1 MAGESVTTPVPRLK
15 VRSLSKTFAG
25 VVVLEN
31 ASLAIAPGE
40 VHGLVGQNGSG
51 KSTLIKL
58 ISGVYSADPGGE
70 ILLDGQRIGPPI
82 KAKALHGQGL
92 SFVHQDLGL
101 VPDLSVRDNVR
112 VGRHA
117 VNPITRWIRT
127 SRDAAAVSETLNYL
141 RTDIDPSAK
150 VSTLLPSE
158 RVAVAVARA
167 LQDRTPGAGVV
178 VFDESS
184 RAIPHEALP
193 AFYDMIRLLRS
204 QGTAVLFVSHNLK
217 EVLEIAD
224 RATVLR
230 NGRVVETGIATAGLD
245 EAKLTSLVLGR
256 AAALGDIMQSLPPSP
271 RPETVE
277 LVDVCGGRVEGVS
290 AAIRRGEVVGFTG
303 TVDSGLSDLG
313 PLLGGDRRGAGQVK
327 LDGRAVDLART
338 KVIDLLDAGIAFI
351 PADRHAKGVALELT
365 VEENA
370 TLPHLRSRGRPWW
383 TGSKWQRAE
392 TEAIIARFDIQP
404 PKPTMPVASL
414 SGGNQQ
420 KVLLGKWLLG
430 TPGLLVLDDPTQAVD
445 VGARHAILTASRQA
459 AADGSA
465 VIVCSAEVEDLAAIC
480 DRVLILQDGR
490 IVREM
495 TRPFDADA
503 ILFAI
508 FAVDDAAHL
517 APSATTPADE
527 AR

>member
-1 MAGESVTTPVPRLK
+1 MAGESAVQPVPRLE
-15 VRSLSKTFAG
+15 VRGLSKTFAG
-25 VVVLEN
+25 VAVLEN
-31 ASLAIAPGE
+31 ASLTISPGE

-70 ILLDGQRIGPPI
+70 ILLDGERIGPPI

-112 VGRHA
+112 VGRHS
-117 VNPITRWIRT
+117 VNRITRWIRI
-127 SRDAAAVSETLNYL
+127 SQDAVAARETLEYL
-141 RTDIDPSAK
+141 RTDIDPSAE

-167 LQDRTPGAGVV
+167 LQDRTPGTGVV

-184 RAIPHEALP
+184 RAVPHEALP
-193 AFYDMIRLLRS
+193 AFYDMIRLLKS
-204 QGTAVLFVSHNLK
+204 QGTAVLFISHNLK

-230 NGRVVETGIATAGLD
+230 NGRVVEAGIETAGLD
-245 EAKLTSLVLGR
+245 EAKLAGLVLGR
-256 AAALGDIMQSLPPSP
+256 AAELGDIMESLPPTS
-271 RPETVE
+271 RPEAVE
-277 LVDVCGGRVEGVS
+277 FVDVRGGRVTGVS

-313 PLLGGDRRGAGQVK
+313 PLLGGDRRGT
-327 LDGRAVDLART
+327 GRVRLGGRVVDLARA
-338 KVIDLLDAGIAFI
+338 KVVDLLDAGIAFI
-351 PADRHAKGVALELT
+351 PADRHDKGVALELT

-370 TLPHLRSRGRPWW
+370 TLPHLRSRGKPWW
-383 TGSKWQRAE
+383 TGFKWQRAE
-392 TEAIIARFDIQP
+392 TENIVARFDIRP
-404 PKPTMPVASL
+404 PNPTMPVASM

-430 TPGLLVLDDPTQAVD
+430 TPDLLVLDDPTQAVD

-465 VIVCSAEVEDLAAIC
+465 VVVCSSEVEDLAAIC

-490 IVREM
+490 IAREM
-495 TRPFDADA
+495 TRPFDADGVLSA
-503 ILFAI
+503 IYA
-508 FAVDDAAHL
+508 ADDAAHRSTL
-517 APSATTPADE
+517 APTPAIE
-527 AR
+527 A

>member
-1 MAGESVTTPVPRLK
+1 MTGEFATPPTPRLE
-15 VRSLSKTFAG
+15 VRNLSKTFAG

-31 ASLAIAPGE
+31 ANLAIDPGE
-40 VHGLVGQNGSG
+40 VHALVGQNGSG

-70 ILLDGQRIGPPI
+70 ILLDGEPIGPPI

-117 VNPITRWIRT
+117 VSPITRWIRT
-127 SRDAAAVSETLNYL
+127 SQDAVAVSETLKYL

-193 AFYDMIRLLRS
+193 RFYDMIRLLKS
-204 QGTAVLFVSHNLK
+204 QGSAVLFVSHNLK

-230 NGRVVETGIATAGLD
+230 NGRVVETGIPTAGLD

-256 AAALGDIMQSLPPSP
+256 AAEFGDIMESLPSAPLP
-271 RPETVE
+271 DMVE
-277 LVDVCGGRVEGVS
+277 FADVSGGRVEGLS
-290 AAIRRGEVVGFTG
+290 ATIRRGEVVGFTG

-313 PLLGGDRRGAGQVK
+313 PLLGGDRRGAGKVK
-327 LDGRAVDLART
+327 LGGRVVDLARA
-338 KVIDLLDAGIAFI
+338 KVVDLLDAGIAFI
-351 PADRHAKGVALELT
+351 PADRHQKGVALELS

-370 TLPHLRSRGRPWW
+370 TLPHLRTRGKPFW
-383 TGSKWQRAE
+383 TGLKWQRAE
-392 TEAIIARFDIQP
+392 TEGIIARFDIQP
-404 PKPTMPVASL
+404 PNPTMPLAL
-414 SGGNQQ
+414 MSGGNQQ

-430 TPGLLVLDDPTQAVD
+430 TPDLLVLDDPTQAVD
-445 VGARHAILTASRQA
+445 VGARYTILTAARQA

-465 VIVCSAEVEDLAAIC
+465 VMICSAEVEDLAAIC

-503 ILFAI
+503 VLAAI
-508 FAVDDAAHL
+508 FAVDDAAHTP
-517 APSATTPADE
+517 PSATTAADE

>member
-1 MAGESVTTPVPRLK
+1 MASESPRLE
-15 VRSLSKTFAG
+15 VRNLSKTFAG
-25 VVVLEN
+25 VTVLEK
-31 ASLAIAPGE
+31 ASLALAPGE
-40 VHGLVGQNGSG
+40 VHGLVGPNGSG

-58 ISGVYSADPGGE
+58 ISGVYSADPDGE
-70 ILLDGQRIGPPI
+70 ILLDGERIGPPI
-82 KAKALHGQGL
+82 KARALHGQGL

-117 VNPITRWIRT
+117 VNPATRWIRT
-127 SRDAAAVSETLNYL
+127 AQDAAAVSETLNYL

-193 AFYDMIRLLRS
+193 AFYDMIRLLTS
-204 QGTAVLFVSHNLK
+204 EGTAVLFVSHDLK
-217 EVLEIAD
+217 EVLEVAD

-256 AAALGDIMQSLPPSP
+256 AAELGDIMTSLPPTP
-271 RPETVE
+271 RLEKVE
-277 LVDVCGGRVEGVS
+277 LVDVTGGRVEGVS
-290 AAIRRGEVVGFTG
+290 ATVHRGEVVGFTG
-303 TVDSGLSDLG
+303 TVDSGLSDVG
-313 PLLGGDRRGAGQVK
+313 PVLGGDRRGAGQVK
-327 LDGRAVDLART
+327 LGGRVVDLARAT
-338 KVIDLLDAGIAFI
+338 VVDLLDAGIAFI
-351 PADRHAKGVALELT
+351 PADRHDKGIALELS

-370 TLPHLRSRGRPWW
+370 TLPHLRSRGKPWW
-383 TGSKWQRAE
+383 TGLRWQRAE
-392 TEAIIARFDIQP
+392 TEGIIARFDIRP
-404 PKPTMPVASL
+404 PNPRMPVAAM

-430 TPGLLVLDDPTQAVD
+430 TPDLLVLDDPTQAVD
-445 VGARHAILTASRQA
+445 VGARHAILTASRRA

-465 VIVCSAEVEDLAAIC
+465 VIVCSAEVDDLAAIC

-490 IVREM
+490 TVREL

-503 ILFAI
+503 ILAAI
-508 FAVDDAAHL
+508 FAVDDA
-517 APSATTPADE
+517 TTPAGE